1 MLGHWAGRPCGGRS
15 SGSRSLLA
23 GSASIPGLGRF
34 LIGRVFYADTANTL
48 IAFMGI
54 YVTNEVSFDERAT
67 LLGIGASVL
76 GGLSWGVVVDRW
88 GPKRTLTVVLAVWLV
103 TFGLAAA
110 IGGRDRRPRLAG
122 PVVLAG
128 RPAGWHIP
136 GRHVGG

>member
-1 MLGHWAGRPCGGRS
+1 
-15 SGSRSLLA
+15 
-23 GSASIPGLGRF
+23 
-34 LIGRVFYADTANTL
+34 
-48 IAFMGI
+48 MGI
-54 YVTNEVSFDERAT
+54 YVTNEVGFDERAT
-67 LLGIGASVL
+67 QLLLLLGIGASVL

-110 IGGRDRRPRLAG
+110 IGGG